1 MGKWRVLNM
10 ENSLEISNFSLVLST
25 LLLFIAIFVDYR
37 EQLGL
42 GKDILIAGVRVV
54 IQLFI
59 IGYVLGFVFQ
69 VDNDL
74 LTLVMVLFI
83 VFNASYNAHKT
94 SEGIPSSFKV
104 SAISISVGTAIALVI
119 LIFSGAIDWTPSQ
132 IVPITG
138 MIAANAMTTIGVVY
152 RSLTTQFND
161 RRQQV
166 QEKLALGANPKQA
179 SQSILRD
186 SIQTGMSPSIER
198 TKTVGLVS
206 LPGMMSGLM
215 FAGVDPTQAI
225 RYQIVVMFMLIS
237 VTAISSIIASY
248 MVYRS
253 FYNEQMQLMI

>member
-1 MGKWRVLNM
+1 M
-10 ENSLEISNFSLVLST
+10 ENSLEISNLSLLLST
-25 LLLFIAIFVDYR
+25 VLLFIAILIDHK

-69 VDNDL
+69 VDNNL

-94 SEGIPSSFKV
+94 SSGIPNSFKV
-104 SAISISVGTAIALVI
+104 SATSITIGTTIALT
-119 LIFSGAIDWTPSQ
+119 GAIDWTPSQ

-138 MIAANAMTTIGVVY
+138 MIASNAMTTIGVVY
-152 RSLTTQFND
+152 RTLTTQFND

-166 QEKLALGANPKQA
+166 LEKLALGANPKQA
-179 SQSILRD
+179 SQSILQD

-215 FAGVDPTQAI
+215 FAGVDPTEAI

-237 VTAISSIIASY
+237 VTAISSFIASY

-253 FYNEQMQLMI
+253 FYNEHMQLEI

>member
-1 MGKWRVLNM
+1 MG
-10 ENSLEISNFSLVLST
+10 NSLEISNFSLILST
-25 LLLFIAIFVDYR
+25 LLLFIAIFVDHK
-37 EQLGL
+37 EELGL
-42 GKDILIAGVRVV
+42 GKDIFIAGVRSVV
-54 IQLFI
+54 QLFI
-59 IGYVLGFVFQ
+59 IGYILGFVFQ
-69 VDNDL
+69 IDNNI

-83 VFNASYNAHKT
+83 ILNAAQNAHVT
-94 SEGIPSSFKV
+94 SKGIERSFMISLV
-104 SAISISVGTAIALVI
+104 SIGVGTVIALTI
-119 LIFSGAIDWTPSQ
+119 LVSSGAIQWTPSQ

-138 MIAANAMTTIGVVY
+138 MIASNAMTTIGVVY
-152 RSLTTQFND
+152 KTLMTQFND

-166 QEKLALGANPKQA
+166 LEKLALGANPKQA

-215 FAGVDPTQAI
+215 FAGVDPTAAI

-237 VTAISSIIASY
+237 VTAISSFIASY

-253 FYNEQMQLMI
+253 FFNEQVQLTI

>member
-1 MGKWRVLNM
+1 M

-25 LLLFIAIFVDYR
+25 LLLFIAIFVDYK

-69 VDNDL
+69 VDNNL

-83 VFNASYNAHKT
+83 VFNASYNAHTT
-94 SEGIPSSFKV
+94 SEGIPNSFKV

-152 RSLTTQFND
+152 RSLTIQFND

-215 FAGVDPTQAI
+215 FAGVDPAQAI

-237 VTAISSIIASY
+237 VTAISSFIASY

-253 FYNEQMQLMI
+253 FYNEKMQLMI

>member
-1 MGKWRVLNM
+1 
-10 ENSLEISNFSLVLST
+10 
-25 LLLFIAIFVDYR
+25 
-37 EQLGL
+37 
-42 GKDILIAGVRVV
+42 
-54 IQLFI
+54 
-59 IGYVLGFVFQ
+59 
-69 VDNDL
+69 
-74 LTLVMVLFI
+74 
-83 VFNASYNAHKT
+83 
-94 SEGIPSSFKV
+94 KV

-119 LIFSGAIDWTPSQ
+119 LIFSGAIEWTPSQ

-138 MIAANAMTTIGVVY
+138 MIASNAMTTIGVVY

-215 FAGVDPTQAI
+215 FAGVDPTRRFDI
-225 RYQIVVMFMLIS
+225 KLW
-237 VTAISSIIASY
+237 
-248 MVYRS
+248 
-253 FYNEQMQLMI
+253 LCLC

>member
-1 MGKWRVLNM
+1 MNYSG
-10 ENSLEISNFSLVLST
+10 
-25 LLLFIAIFVDYR
+25 FIAIFIDYK

-69 VDNDL
+69 VDNNL

-94 SEGIPSSFKV
+94 SQGIPNSFKV

-138 MIAANAMTTIGVVY
+138 MIAANAMTTIGVVVY

-237 VTAISSIIASY
+237 VTAISSFIASY

>member
-1 MGKWRVLNM
+1 M

-25 LLLFIAIFVDYR
+25 LLLFIAIFVDYK

-69 VDNDL
+69 VDNNL

-94 SEGIPSSFKV
+94 SEGIPNSFKV

-119 LIFSGAIDWTPSQ
+119 LIFSRAIDWTPSQ

-138 MIAANAMTTIGVVY
+138 MIAANAMTTIGVVVY

-161 RRQQV
+161 RRRQV

-237 VTAISSIIASY
+237 VTAISSFIASY

>member
-1 MGKWRVLNM
+1 VDNVSSLPIAVWRV
-10 ENSLEISNFSLVLST
+10 
-25 LLLFIAIFVDYR
+25 
-37 EQLGL
+37 
-42 GKDILIAGVRVV
+42 VV
-54 IQLFI
+54 QLFI
-59 IGYVLGFVFQ
+59 IGYVLGFVFR
-69 VDNDL
+69 VDNNL

-83 VFNASYNAHKT
+83 VFNAAYNAHKT
-94 SEGIPSSFKV
+94 SAGIKNSFRI
-104 SAISISVGTAIALVI
+104 SLISISIGTLIALII
-119 LIFSGAIDWTPSQ
+119 LVLSGAIQWTPSQ

-138 MIAANAMTTIGVVY
+138 MIASNAMTTIGVVY
-152 RSLTTQFND
+152 RTLTTQFKD

-166 QEKLALGANPKQA
+166 LEKLALGANPKQA

-215 FAGVDPTQAI
+215 FAGVDPTEAI

-237 VTAISSIIASY
+237 VTAISSFIASY

-253 FYNEQMQLMI
+253 FYNDEIQLLI

>member
-1 MGKWRVLNM
+1 M

-25 LLLFIAIFVDYR
+25 LLLFIAIFVDYK

-69 VDNDL
+69 VDNNL

-94 SEGIPSSFKV
+94 SEGIPNSFKV

-119 LIFSGAIDWTPSQ
+119 LIFSRAIDWTPSQ

-215 FAGVDPTQAI
+215 FAGVDPIQAI

-237 VTAISSIIASY
+237 VTAISSFIASY

>member
-1 MGKWRVLNM
+1 M

-25 LLLFIAIFVDYR
+25 LLLFIAIFVDYK

-42 GKDILIAGVRVV
+42 GKDILIAGIRVV

-69 VDNDL
+69 MDNDL

-94 SEGIPSSFKV
+94 SHGIPNSFKV

-119 LIFSGAIDWTPSQ
+119 LIFSGAVDWTPSQ

-138 MIAANAMTTIGVVY
+138 MIASNAMTAIGVVY

-215 FAGVDPTQAI
+215 FAGIDPIQAI

-237 VTAISSIIASY
+237 VTAISSFIASY

-253 FYNEQMQLMI
+253 FYNEQMQLTI

>member
-1 MGKWRVLNM
+1 MG
-10 ENSLEISNFSLVLST
+10 NSLEISNFSLILST
-25 LLLFIAIFVDYR
+25 LLLFIAIFVDHK
-37 EQLGL
+37 EELGL
-42 GKDILIAGVRVV
+42 GKDIFIAGVRSVV
-54 IQLFI
+54 QLFI
-59 IGYVLGFVFQ
+59 IGYILGFVFQ
-69 VDNDL
+69 IDNNI

-83 VFNASYNAHKT
+83 IFNAAQNAHVT
-94 SEGIPSSFKV
+94 SKGIERSFMISLV
-104 SAISISVGTAIALVI
+104 SIGVGTVIALTI
-119 LIFSGAIDWTPSQ
+119 LVSSGAIQWTPSQ

-138 MIAANAMTTIGVVY
+138 MIASNAMTTIGVVY
-152 RSLTTQFND
+152 KTLMTQFND

-166 QEKLALGANPKQA
+166 LEKLALGANPKQA

-215 FAGVDPTQAI
+215 FAGVDPIAAI

-237 VTAISSIIASY
+237 VTAISSFIASY

-253 FYNEQMQLMI
+253 FYNEQVQLTI

>member
-1 MGKWRVLNM
+1 MG
-10 ENSLEISNFSLVLST
+10 NSLEISNFSLILST
-25 LLLFIAIFVDYR
+25 LLLFIAIFVDHK
-37 EQLGL
+37 EELGL
-42 GKDILIAGVRVV
+42 GKDIFIAGVRSVV
-54 IQLFI
+54 QLFI
-59 IGYVLGFVFQ
+59 IGYILGFVFQ
-69 VDNDL
+69 IDNNI

-83 VFNASYNAHKT
+83 ILNAAQNAHVT
-94 SEGIPSSFKV
+94 SKGIERSFMISLV
-104 SAISISVGTAIALVI
+104 SIGVGTVIALTI
-119 LIFSGAIDWTPSQ
+119 LVSSGAIQWTPSQ

-138 MIAANAMTTIGVVY
+138 MIASNAMTTIGVVY
-152 RSLTTQFND
+152 KTLMTQFND

-166 QEKLALGANPKQA
+166 LEKLALGANPKQA

-215 FAGVDPTQAI
+215 FAGVDPTAAI

-237 VTAISSIIASY
+237 VTAISSFIASY

-253 FYNEQMQLMI
+253 FYNEQVQLTI

>member
-1 MGKWRVLNM
+1 
-10 ENSLEISNFSLVLST
+10 
-25 LLLFIAIFVDYR
+25 
-37 EQLGL
+37 
-42 GKDILIAGVRVV
+42 
-54 IQLFI
+54 
-59 IGYVLGFVFQ
+59 
-69 VDNDL
+69 
-74 LTLVMVLFI
+74 
-83 VFNASYNAHKT
+83 
-94 SEGIPSSFKV
+94 
-104 SAISISVGTAIALVI
+104 
-119 LIFSGAIDWTPSQ
+119 
-132 IVPITG
+132 
-138 MIAANAMTTIGVVY
+138 MIASNAMTAIGVVY

-215 FAGVDPTQAI
+215 FAGIDPIQAI

-237 VTAISSIIASY
+237 VTAISSFIASY

-253 FYNEQMQLMI
+253 FYNEQMQLTT